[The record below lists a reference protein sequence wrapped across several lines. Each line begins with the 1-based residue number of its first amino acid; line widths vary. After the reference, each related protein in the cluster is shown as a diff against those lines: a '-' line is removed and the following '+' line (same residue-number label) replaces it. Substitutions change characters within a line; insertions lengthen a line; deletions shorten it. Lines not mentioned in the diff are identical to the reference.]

1 MEGWNH
7 KINSQLGRPHPRVRE
22 LIKNL
27 KSEAE
32 HSNLKIMRMELH
44 MEGVK
49 RKKKYMALDERIAK
63 ITKRY
68 EENGEIKQFLKTMQY
83 VLKLE

>member
-7 KINSQLGRPHPRVRE
+7 KINSTLGRPHPRVKE

-32 HSNLKIMRMELH
+32 QSNLKIMRLELH

-49 RKKKYMALDERIAK
+49 RKKKYMKLDERINK

-68 EENGEIKQFLKTMQY
+68 EENGEIKQFLTKMQY
-83 VLKLE
+83 VLNLE

>member
-1 MEGWNH
+1 
-7 KINSQLGRPHPRVRE
+7 
-22 LIKNL
+22 
-27 KSEAE
+27 
-32 HSNLKIMRMELH
+32 MELH